1 MERVYYVQS
10 PAQRQS
16 PTAAIAVHRA
26 HLSHYISQLSALERE
41 QQRLALEQQLLA
53 RQQAQLAAKRDQLT
67 YLIAEEQDLVLRA
80 IQQQQQKQREEEEAA
95 LAAALAEREALVAR
109 RQRLRYAVYRK
120 QQEEKALEDA
130 EIERVLQLVQQQAQ
144 RSETTSPRQSGA
156 FAQIKQQQQDHATP
170 YWSDL
175 EQEETGVRPGSISA
189 FLRQQGIKPHG
200 LYSPYATLH
209 SSRKRGSRRG
219 GQQST
224 AAPIPRLLAQEQAKA
239 TSSKLVPDV
248 NYASAQGF
256 LSALFGGLEH
266 TQSEAQERGPKPTQS
281 ELDKSPM
288 NQFSEDELARILFGS
303 EESADIPASVPEV
316 YEPPARQE
324 STSRPPFHYTLSR
337 SSIPRTTSQQS
348 FVISSALEIVGNQIG
363 ALRERVTKAA
373 SRIDTIPTDLP
384 ESKRRQAFLDVQVE
398 LERCYSDLDDIII
411 SPAEGEEDNDETKE
425 QRQQLRLQKHA
436 VTTLAVDAADRIDKI
451 LSPASPSDSETEEE
465 EYEIVHTLPAGMAG
479 GDIPIVKGANILKGS
494 EISSPFNQADL
505 GTSSSSSSESTSV
518 FGSEMP
524 TPESQTKKSAPA
536 PAKINDDG
544 EFYMLEKPSA
554 EESSVILEDVVE
566 ERDETLYQEEMN
578 QIKVYLTPVPNVPAN
593 SFVSSTGMSTPST
606 RDEDDSSVIVTAS
619 TPVIHD
625 DAADEIFVPESG
637 DKSGQVVLEKNT
649 GQEKEEFLDSEEK
662 GEEKISLSAKDGRK
676 SVVDK
681 VKSEARSRSPSPL
694 RHVVLEDVPDD
705 E

>member
-1 MERVYYVQS
+1 MERVYYIQS
-10 PAQRQS
+10 PVQRQS

-120 QQEEKALEDA
+120 QQEEKAREDA

-144 RSETTSPRQSGA
+144 RSETASPRQSGL
-156 FAQIKQQQQDHATP
+156 FAQIKQQQDHATP

-189 FLRQQGIKPHG
+189 FLRQQGIKPHD
-200 LYSPYATLH
+200 LYSPYATPH

-219 GQQST
+219 AQQST
-224 AAPIPRLLAQEQAKA
+224 AAPISRLQAQEQAKA

-256 LSALFGGLEH
+256 LSALFGGLESS
-266 TQSEAQERGPKPTQS
+266 QSEAQGLGPKPTQS
-281 ELDKSPM
+281 EPDKSPM
-288 NQFSEDELARILFGS
+288 KQFSADELARILFGS
-303 EESADIPASVPEV
+303 EESADVPASASEV

-324 STSRPPFHYTLSR
+324 SRPPFHYTLSR
-337 SSIPRTTSQQS
+337 SSIPRASS
-348 FVISSALEIVGNQIG
+348 EPSLVISSALEIVGKQIG
-363 ALRERVTKAA
+363 TLRERVTQAA
-373 SRIDTIPTDLP
+373 SRIDTIPTDFP

-465 EYEIVHTLPAGMAG
+465 EYEIVHTLPPGITAEYT
-479 GDIPIVKGANILKGS
+479 PIVKGANVTQGS
-494 EISSPFNQADL
+494 DIPSPFNRADL

-518 FGSEMP
+518 FGSEIP

-536 PAKINDDG
+536 PTKINDDG
-544 EFYMLEKPSA
+544 GIYTLDKPSA
-554 EESSVILEDVVE
+554 DASSVIVEDVVK
-566 ERDETLYQEEMN
+566 ERDEALYQEEMN
-578 QIKVYLTPVPNVPAN
+578 QVKVHLTPVSNVPAN
-593 SFVSSTGMSTPST
+593 AYVSSTGMSTPST

-619 TPVIHD
+619 SPVIHD
-625 DAADEIFVPESG
+625 ETAAEVFVPESG
-637 DKSGQVVLEKNT
+637 DESGQVVLEKNT
-649 GQEKEEFLDSEEK
+649 GQEKEEFLDTEEK
-662 GEEKISLSAKDGRK
+662 GEQKISLSAKDARK
-676 SVVDK
+676 SLVDK

-705 E
+705 D